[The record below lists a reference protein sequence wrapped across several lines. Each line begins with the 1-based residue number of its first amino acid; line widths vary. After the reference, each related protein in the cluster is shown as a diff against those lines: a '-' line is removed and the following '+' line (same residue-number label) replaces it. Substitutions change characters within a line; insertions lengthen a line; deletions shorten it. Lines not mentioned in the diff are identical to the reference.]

1 MSTWFV
7 YLLRCADATLYAGIT
22 TDLKARLQKH
32 NTGMGAKYTRSRLP
46 VVCVWQEQAM
56 GESNARKREA
66 EIKKLT
72 RSEKLRL
79 IQTLLP

>member
-1 MSTWFV
+1 
-7 YLLRCADATLYAGIT
+7 
-22 TDLKARLQKH
+22 
-32 NTGMGAKYTRSRLP
+32 MGAKYTRSRLP
-46 VVCVWQEQAM
+46 VVCVWQEQAT
-56 GESNARKREA
+56 GESGARKREA